1 MEITFLMVRQ
11 SDGVIIGSMLADSPD
26 DGPIIPP
33 QFFPEDG
40 ADLVHWAPGFSRVG
54 YSDNYIARLIDGV
67 IEWSDSEDLAAM
79 KLRKSAE
86 INAARLLANQS
97 YFDFADKQIACDEVS
112 MLDIQCINAEVCLT
126 RKIPSTFPGY
136 WKARDNT
143 YTSIPDVAT
152 WTLFIQA
159 MVTRGAAHFAH
170 AQKLKSDLAV
180 AATPAQV
187 EAISW

>member
-1 MEITFLMVRQ
+1 MMNYYIDVMGDGKVRACLSLEQPDVGPPAPDWEHQAEGTIIMV
-11 SDGVIIGSMLADSPD
+11 DAPVIWS
-26 DGPIIPP
+26 GPTDTS
-33 QFFPEDG
+33 ELYWKDG
-40 ADLVHWAPGFSRVG
+40 AYEWVETADMATLK
-54 YSDNYIARLIDGV
+54 ARKND
-67 IEWSDSEDLAAM
+67 
-79 KLRKSAE
+79 E

-126 RKIPSTFPGY
+126 RKIPATFPGY

-170 AQKLKSDLAV
+170 AQKLKADLIV

-187 EAISW
+187 EAIAW